1 MIVLALRVGPLR
13 EVAMGRRHVGVEMLL
28 GLARAGA
35 CALALAPVSAIGQS
49 GSVLTGAV
57 LTGTVVDAST
67 HAPLQNV
74 VVTATSPSLQGEQ
87 TMLTDETGTYRIPQL
102 PEGTYALR
110 FEREDHRPFV
120 KEAIGL
126 PAGYTLR
133 FNPELIPEVAGAT
146 TVNVIG
152 RNPVV
157 DVGSTQQGSV
167 VERDFI
173 QMIPLNPPGVSG
185 ANNRSF
191 ENVALAVPGVQQ
203 DIFGIAVVGATSPEN
218 LYMIDGLATRNP
230 TDGTRGSSLSV
241 EFVESVSVLT
251 GGYMPEYGRTTG
263 GIIAANTRSGGNEF
277 HGSVWGTWTP
287 GALTGTPKVVQA
299 PDSVLSFRTTAHN
312 VVDFGFSLGG
322 YLIKDRLWFYVGVQ
336 PEFSRDRIERDLT
349 PYRLNP
355 DLSLYRD
362 ADGKTQFEAPTY
374 TVSSF
379 ADERQ
384 VQYFGKLTYL
394 ISDNHR
400 LSLTVTGTPSRSD
413 ASPLIPGQP
422 VRRGQLGATSQ
433 PAFDGTFDVVG
444 KLSSSFAQKRVLL
457 DFIAGWHEEDHNAS
471 AYDGSKLGSTDP
483 TAIAN
488 QPRIKWAPRSLTEFE
503 SLPAAVVAD
512 CLSDGNGGRTR
523 CLTSYLTGGPPSLYA
538 NRVDTFQGRLIV
550 TVLFEA
556 LGHHVL
562 KLGIDGQVSTW
573 EDTFG
578 YGGGAVL
585 EENGVGGRLR
595 TPGYPFGL
603 GGYLSGP
610 DQEVDLPV
618 QHFKTKTVL
627 LGGFVQDSWSILDR
641 VTLNAGVRYESQ
653 TVYPNGNLAALS
665 FPNEWS
671 PRLGVIWD
679 FTRNGRSKLYASYA
693 RYYENLPLYVAGTA
707 FGSISVLQAR
717 YAPASG
723 DCNPTNSITASC
735 RSKDNVVSGGLP
747 PNPSWRV
754 GMASQHEPV
763 DPQIRPPSEDEV
775 VAGIQY
781 EFLPN
786 TRASVTYTHRNIVH
800 WVEDIGVN
808 GSDFFI
814 GNPGYGI
821 GSTYPPAR
829 RVYNSFVLALDK
841 VYANGWLAQVSYTY
855 QNLTGNLEGLI
866 RTETQTLFPNANS
879 DFDVHRLAV
888 NREGPLPADIRHTV
902 KAYVAKELVLAAWF
916 SITMGAAY
924 VGASGAP
931 ISWLGA
937 SSIYQ
942 NSEEYLF
949 PRGSGGRLPWQ
960 HTIDVN
966 GAVNFKFSKDTVLTL
981 SVNVFN
987 LFNFQQVTGVDEN
1000 YTLIPPGPGVAPVP
1014 NGNPATDRGKIVDD
1028 QTGQPLK
1035 PSDVNP
1041 HFFQPTA
1048 YQPPRQVRFQA
1059 RLSF

>member
-1 MIVLALRVGPLR
+1 M
-13 EVAMGRRHVGVEMLL
+13 ERRHVGVETLL
-28 GLARAGA
+28 GLARLA
-35 CALALAPVSAIGQS
+35 CCVLALGPASGMAQS
-49 GSVLTGAV
+49 GTVITGAV

-67 HAPLQNV
+67 QRPVPNV
-74 VVTATSPSLQGEQ
+74 LVTATSPALQGEQ
-87 TMLTDETGTYRIPQL
+87 VVLTDESGTYRVPQL
-102 PEGTYALR
+102 PEGTYTLR
-110 FEREDHRPFV
+110 FEREDYKPFAR
-120 KEAIGL
+120 EGIEL
-126 PAGYTLR
+126 PFGYTLR

-146 TVNVIG
+146 TVSVIG
-152 RNPVV
+152 LNPLV
-157 DVGSTQQGSV
+157 DVGSTQQGLV

-173 QMIPLNPPGVSG
+173 QMIPLNPPGTSG

-203 DIFGIAVVGATSPEN
+203 DLFGIAIVGATSPEN
-218 LYMIDGLATRNP
+218 LYLIDGLATRNP
-230 TDGTRGSSLSV
+230 SDGTRGSPLSV

-287 GALTGTPKVVQA
+287 GALTGTPRVVQA
-299 PDSVLSFRTTAHN
+299 PDSVLSSRTSAHN

-322 YLIKDRLWFYVGVQ
+322 YLVKDRLWFYVGLQ

-349 PYRLNP
+349 PYRLNS

-362 ADGKTQFEAPTY
+362 ANGRTQFEAPIY

-394 ISDNHR
+394 ITDNHR

-413 ASPLIPGQP
+413 ASPLVPGQP
-422 VRRGQLGATSQ
+422 IGRGQLGATSQ
-433 PAFDGTFDVVG
+433 PTFDGTFDVVG

-457 DFIAGWHEEDHNAS
+457 DVIAGWHEEDHNAS

-512 CLSDGNGGRTR
+512 CLSDGKGGRTR
-523 CLTSYLTGGPPSLYA
+523 CPTSYFTGGPWLLYA
-538 NRVDTFQGRLIV
+538 NRVDTFQGRLIA

-562 KLGIDGQVSTW
+562 KLGIDGQLSTW
-573 EDTFG
+573 EQTFG
-578 YGGGAVL
+578 YPGGAVL
-585 EENGVGGRLR
+585 YENRVGGRLG
-595 TPGYPFGL
+595 TPGYPFGQD
-603 GGYLSGP
+603 GYLTGP
-610 DQEVDLPV
+610 DQEVDLPF
-618 QHFKTKTVL
+618 QHFKTETVL
-627 LGGFVQDSWSILDR
+627 LGGFVQDSWNILDR

-653 TVYPNGNLAALS
+653 TVYLNEKVVLS

-671 PRLGVIWD
+671 PRIGFIWD
-679 FTRNGRSKLYASYA
+679 FTRNGRSKLYANYA
-693 RYYENLPLYVAGTA
+693 RYYENVPLLVAGMA
-707 FGSISVLQAR
+707 FGSVSVLQAR

-735 RSKDNVVSGGLP
+735 RSKDKLASGGLP

-754 GMASQHEPV
+754 GIANEHVPV

-781 EFLPN
+781 ELLPN
-786 TRASVTYTHRNIVH
+786 TRASVTYTHRNIVQ

-866 RTETQTLFPNANS
+866 RTETQQLSPNANS
-879 DFDVHRLAV
+879 DFDVQRLVV
-888 NREGPLPADIRHTV
+888 NREGPLPADVRHTV
-902 KAYVAKELVLAAWF
+902 KAYVAKELVLAGWF
-916 SITMGAAY
+916 SMTMGAAY

-931 ISWLGA
+931 ISWLAA
-937 SSIYQ
+937 SSIYG

-966 GAVNFKFSKDTVLTL
+966 GALNFRFSKATVLTV

-987 LFNFQQVTGVDEN
+987 LFNFQQVTGVDQN
-1000 YTLIPPGPGVAPVP
+1000 YTLIPLGPGVAPVP
-1014 NGNPATDRGKIVDD
+1014 NGNPATDKGKIVDD

-1048 YQPPRQVRFQA
+1048 YQPVRQVRFQA